1 VESRAYLVTRVASA
15 SSEKNRNDRRETSRT
30 KPHVTTRTAT
40 ESTVSSSTAPEPG
53 QLVEVRRRQWV
64 VSDVDA
70 SAVSPELPKQNLV
83 KLASID
89 EDALGEE
96 IEVLWELEP
105 GAHVIERAGLPSLTG
120 LDDPSRLEA
129 FLDAVRWGAAT
140 NADRGYLQA
149 PFRSGVSIEDYQL
162 DPLVRAIDMART
174 NLLIADDVGLG
185 KTIEAGL
192 VIQEMLLRHRA
203 RTILV
208 LCPSSLQEKWRT
220 EMAEKFGLEFRI
232 VDTETVKRLRRER
245 GLHANPWTSFPRLIA
260 SIDWAKQGE
269 GIRLLRDELPPHP
282 TFPRRFDLLVVDE
295 AHNVAPTV
303 GKYAVESLRTRLVR
317 VLAPHFQHKLFLTAT
332 PHDGYTESFTALL
345 ELLDDQ
351 RFTRNILPPEDKLRR
366 VMVRRLKRDLVDAK
380 GDRLYPVRRLEAL
393 NIEYTKEEREAR
405 ALLERYIS
413 SRETQNDQEGPA
425 SYFVHQLLRK
435 RLASSP
441 AAFSSTLA
449 RHAATIESKGEAR
462 RLSGLEERI
471 LRRAIA
477 KTEEDY
483 ADDDTRE
490 SAEGEAIEEASRRLR
505 PLSADEK
512 KLLGRLRSWA
522 EQASHKPDS
531 KAEALLRWLEK
542 NIRPN
547 GQWSN
552 ARVILF
558 TEYRTTQVWLHEI
571 LAAHG
576 FGGDRLSLIFGGMD
590 PKEREAIKAAFQA
603 DPRESPVRI
612 LLATD
617 AASEGI
623 DLQNHCNLLVHVEI
637 PYNPNVMEQR
647 NGRVDRHGQKK
658 SEVVIW
664 HPVDASGGHGD
675 DILRAL
681 RKLDAMRADM
691 GSVNPVIAPQLP
703 ALLEG
708 RRRDLDMGLAEKR
721 IERARR
727 YVKAERELRERI
739 AKLHE
744 RLTTTRS
751 EQHLTPGRIER
762 VARVAL
768 TLTDKPD
775 LTPAQLADL
784 PDARVFQMPSLAG
797 SWSRCLDGLEHPYT
811 KRIRPITFDH
821 EVAKGRDD
829 VVLVHLNHP
838 LVQMSLRLL
847 RAEVWARD
855 DIKKLNRVTVR
866 TLPDT
871 KLDGPAVAVVSR
883 LVVTGGNHHRLHEEL
898 TEAGGYLRDAGFKRE
913 DGITK
918 LRDWLESS
926 APGTIDDSLFDALR
940 TRFTKHTESVV
951 SAVTTRSRDRLKG
964 LGSTIEARKRK
975 EIEEMTQLLDDL
987 AKNLEAELR
996 REEPRQLS
1004 LFSEDE
1010 RTQLRRDRLALEAR
1024 LRRIPEERERER
1036 LAIEERHTGLV
1047 DHTFPVA
1054 VVLIVPTSLANKR
1067 SGR

>member
-1 VESRAYLVTRVASA
+1 MTHRL
-15 SSEKNRNDRRETSRT
+15 
-30 KPHVTTRTAT
+30 AT
-40 ESTVSSSTAPEPG
+40 EPSVLSATAPEPG
-53 QLVEVRRRQWV
+53 QLVEVRRRQWI

-70 SAVSPELPKQNLV
+70 SAVSPEMPKRNLV

-105 GAHVIERAGLPSLTG
+105 GAHVIERAGLPALDG
-120 LDDPSRLEA
+120 LDDSLKLDA

-149 PFRSGVSIEDYQL
+149 PFRSGASIEDYQL

-192 VIQEMLLRHRA
+192 IVQEMLLRHRA

-232 VDTETVKRLRRER
+232 VNTEHVKRLRREQ
-245 GLHANPWTSFPRLIA
+245 GLHSNPWTAFPRLIA

-269 GIRLLRDELPPHP
+269 GIRLLRDVLPPHP
-282 TFPRRFDLLVVDE
+282 TFPRRFDLLIIDE

-303 GKYAVESLRTRLVR
+303 GQYAVESLRTRLVR
-317 VLAPHFQHKLFLTAT
+317 LLAPHFQHKLFLTAT

-351 RFTRNILPPEDKLRR
+351 RFARNVLPPEDQLAR
-366 VMVRRLKRDLVDAK
+366 VMVRRLKSDLVDAK
-380 GDRLYPVRRLEAL
+380 GRRLYPERRLEAL
-393 NIEYTKEEREAR
+393 NVDYTEDERNARLLLAQYITSRDEQGEREGA
-405 ALLERYIS
+405 
-413 SRETQNDQEGPA
+413 A
-425 SYFVHQLLRK
+425 SHFIHQLLRK

-441 AAFSSTLA
+441 AAFSSTFA
-449 RHAATIESKGEAR
+449 RHVATIEGRTEVGR
-462 RLSGLEERI
+462 RASGFDDRI

-483 ADDDTRE
+483 ADDGTRE
-490 SAEGEAIEEASRRLR
+490 SAEGEAIEAASRRLR
-505 PLSADEK
+505 PLSNVER
-512 KLLGRLRSWA
+512 KLVERLQAWA
-522 EQASHKPDS
+522 LPASRRPDS
-531 KAEALLRWLEK
+531 KAEALMRWLRDHIQLGGE
-542 NIRPN
+542 
-547 GQWSN
+547 WSK

-558 TEYRTTQVWLHEI
+558 TEYRTTQTWLHEV
-571 LAAHG
+571 LVSHG
-576 FGGDRLSLIFGGMD
+576 FGGDRLALIFGGMD
-590 PKEREAIKAAFQA
+590 PKDRELVKAAFQA

-647 NGRVDRHGQKK
+647 NGRVDRHGQKQ

-675 DILRAL
+675 DIMRAL

-708 RRRDLDMGLAEKR
+708 RRRELDTALAEKR

-751 EQHLTPGRIER
+751 EQHLTPDRIER
-762 VARVAL
+762 VVRVAL
-768 TLTDKPD
+768 ALTDKPD
-775 LTPAQLADL
+775 LSPATLSDA
-784 PDARVFQMPSLAG
+784 PDARVFHMPALAG
-797 SWSRCLDGLEHPYT
+797 SWARCLDGLEHPYT

-838 LVQMSLRLL
+838 LVQMSVRLL

-855 DIKKLNRVTVR
+855 DVKKLHRLTVR
-866 TLPDT
+866 TLPDAR
-871 KLDGPAVAVVSR
+871 LDGPAVAVLSR
-883 LVVTGGNHHRLHEEL
+883 LVITGGNHHRLHEEL
-898 TEAGGYLRDAGFKRE
+898 TEAGGFLRDGSFTRE
-913 DGITK
+913 DRVTE
-918 LRDWLESS
+918 LRGWLEAS
-926 APGTIDDSLFDALR
+926 APGTIQDSLFDALR
-940 TRFTKHTESVV
+940 ARFQKYTEAILGTIS
-951 SAVTTRSRDRLKG
+951 SRSKDRLEF
-964 LGSTIEARKRK
+964 LRNTLEKRK
-975 EIEEMTQLLDDL
+975 KREFEDMTQLLGDL
-987 AKNLEAELR
+987 ARNLEVELKKD
-996 REEPRQLS
+996 EEPQQLS

-1024 LRRIPEERERER
+1024 LRRIPEEKERER
-1036 LAIEERHTGLV
+1036 QAIDDRYSGLV
-1047 DHTFPVA
+1047 EHTFPVA
-1054 VVLIVPTSLANKR
+1054 VVLLVPESLAMR
-1067 SGR
+1067 SKP

>member
-1 VESRAYLVTRVASA
+1 MITTITTH
-15 SSEKNRNDRRETSRT
+15 TS
-30 KPHVTTRTAT
+30 VL
-40 ESTVSSSTAPEPG
+40 SSTAPEPG
-53 QLVEVRRRQWV
+53 QLVEVRRRQWI

-70 SAVSPELPKQNLV
+70 SAVSIELPKRNLV

-105 GAHVIERAGLPSLTG
+105 GAHVIERAGLPTLSA
-120 LDDPSRLEA
+120 LDDPSKLEA

-149 PFRSGVSIEDYQL
+149 PFRSGVSIEDFQL

-208 LCPSSLQEKWRT
+208 LCPSSLQEKWRS

-232 VDTETVKRLRRER
+232 VDTDSVKRSRRER

-269 GIRLLRDELPPHP
+269 GIRLLRDALPPQP
-282 TFPRRFDLLVVDE
+282 TFPRRFDMLVLDE
-295 AHNVAPTV
+295 AHNVAPAV
-303 GKYAVESLRTRLVR
+303 SEYAVESLRTRLVR
-317 VLAPHFQHKLFLTAT
+317 LLAPHFQHKLFLTAT

-351 RFTRNILPPEDKLRR
+351 RFSRNVLPSEEQLAR
-366 VMVRRLKRDLVDAK
+366 VMVRRLKSDLVDAK
-380 GDRLYPVRRLEAL
+380 GKKLYPVRRLEAL
-393 NIEYTKEEREAR
+393 NVEYTADEREAR
-405 ALLERYIS
+405 QLLEQYIA
-413 SRETQNDQEGPA
+413 SREKQDEREGAA
-425 SYFVHQLLRK
+425 SHFVHQLLRK

-441 AAFSSTLA
+441 AAFMSTLA
-449 RHAATIESKGEAR
+449 RHTATIEGKGEAR
-462 RLSGLEERI
+462 RTSGLDERI

-490 SAEGEAIEEASRRLR
+490 AAESEAIEEASRRLR
-505 PLSADEK
+505 PLSAEEK

-531 KAEALLRWLEK
+531 KAAALLRWLEE
-542 NIRPN
+542 NLRPR

-558 TEYRTTQVWLHEI
+558 TEYRATQKWLHEI
-571 LAAHG
+571 LASHDL
-576 FGGDRLSLIFGGMD
+576 GGERLALLFGGMD
-590 PKEREAIKAAFQA
+590 PKERETIKAAFQA
-603 DPRESPVRI
+603 DPRVSPVRI

-647 NGRVDRHGQKK
+647 NGRVDRHGQKQ

-708 RRRDLDMGLAEKR
+708 RRLELETGFRELPDGTFEPKDVR
-721 IERARR
+721 HQRARKI
-727 YVKAERELRERI
+727 VKAERDLRDRI

-744 RLTTTRS
+744 RLATTRR
-751 EQHLTPGRIER
+751 EQHLTPDRIER
-762 VARVAL
+762 VVRVAL
-768 TLTDKPD
+768 ALTDKPD
-775 LTPAQLADL
+775 LTPAKLADL
-784 PDARVFQMPSLAG
+784 PEARVFQLPALAG

-821 EVAKGRDD
+821 DAAKGRDD

-855 DIKKLNRVTVR
+855 DVKKLNRVTVR
-866 TLPDT
+866 MLPNS
-871 KLDGPAVAVVSR
+871 KLDAPAVAVVSR
-883 LVVTGGNHHRLHEEL
+883 LVITGGTHHRLHEEL

-913 DGITK
+913 DGVTK
-918 LRDWLESS
+918 LRDWLDSS
-926 APGTIDDSLFDALR
+926 APGTIDDSLFDDLR
-940 TRFTKHTESVV
+940 TRFTKHTEAVL

-964 LGSTIEARKRK
+964 LGSTVEARKRK
-975 EIEEMTQLLDDL
+975 EIDEMTQLLDNL
-987 AKNLEAELR
+987 AKNLEAELK
-996 REEPRQLS
+996 REEPKQLS

-1047 DHTFPVA
+1047 DHTFPVS
-1054 VVLIVPTSLANKR
+1054 VILLVPESLAMRRK
-1067 SGR
+1067 S